1 MKKLLT
7 ILLLTALLF
16 SCAVC
21 EEAAPV
27 QETAFADFSG
37 KFADKFLL
45 PGSEPIATENSYQSE
60 DVNFTIST
68 RRVSNS
74 DVYVVDIYV
83 RTVECFMRGHAGNK
97 YGKATAKIKELAAN
111 RDALVAMTGDSGHY
125 FTKGWAI
132 SNGVINKS
140 TPNRLR
146 DIAILY
152 KDGVMVGIPNED
164 VDNAQIR
171 ADADAGKIWHLF
183 LFGPSLLD
191 EEGKAR
197 PKKEFED
204 CNVKAANP
212 RSVIGYYEPGHYCFV
227 QVDGRKTKSKLEKG
241 QKNLGIKMRDLAL
254 LMEELGCKAAYNLDG
269 GQSSMLWYDGAVI
282 STPHKGGRPVGDIVY
297 IKDLPKETAPEATT
311 EAEAAKD

>member
-1 MKKLLT
+1 MMKKLLT
-7 ILLLTALLF
+7 ILMLFALLLP
-16 SCAVC
+16 CAVG
-21 EEAAPV
+21 EEAEEPAL
-27 QETAFADFSG
+27 ADFSD
-37 KFADKFLL
+37 KFAEKFLL
-45 PGSEPIATENSYQSE
+45 AGSEPIVTENSYQSE

-83 RTVECFMRGHAGNK
+83 RSVACFQRGHAGNK
-97 YGKATAKIKELAAN
+97 YGKATAKIKALAAN

-132 SNGVINKS
+132 SNGVINKD

-146 DIAILY
+146 DLAILY
-152 KDGVMVGIPNED
+152 KDGVMVGVPNEH
-164 VDNAQIR
+164 VDNAQLR
-171 ADADAGKIWHLF
+171 ADADAGKIWHIF

-191 EEGKAR
+191 AEGKAR
-197 PKKEFED
+197 PKAEFED

-227 QVDGRKTKSKLEKG
+227 QVDGRKTKSALEKG
-241 QKNLGIKMRDLAL
+241 KKNLGIKMRDLAL

-269 GQSSMLWYDGAVI
+269 GQSSMLWYNGEVI

-297 IKDLPKETAPEATT
+297 IKDLPKETAPAQAP
-311 EAEAAKD
+311 EAENAKD

>member
-7 ILLLTALLF
+7 MLLLLLMLLP
-16 SCAVC
+16 STLC
-21 EEAAPV
+21 EETPPA
-27 QETAFADFSG
+27 QEVTFADFSE
-37 KFADKFLL
+37 KFADKFLF
-45 PGSEPIATENSYQSE
+45 PGAEPIVTENSYQSE
-60 DVNFTIST
+60 DVNITIST
-68 RRVSNS
+68 RRASDS

-83 RTVECFMRGHAGNK
+83 RSVECFLRGHAGEK
-97 YGKATAKIKELAAN
+97 YGKATAKVTKMAEN
-111 RDALVAMTGDSGHY
+111 RSAVIAMTGDSGHY

-132 SNGVINKS
+132 SNGEINKD

-146 DIAILY
+146 DLAIMY
-152 KDGVMVGIPNED
+152 KDGVMVGVPNED
-164 VDNAQIR
+164 VDNDQIR
-171 ADADAGKIWHLF
+171 ADADAGKIWHIF

-227 QVDGRKTKSKLEKG
+227 QVDGRKTKSTLEKG
-241 QKNLGIKMRDLAL
+241 KKNLGIKMYDLAL
-254 LMEELGCKAAYNLDG
+254 LMEELGCQAAYNLDG
-269 GQSSMLWYDGAVI
+269 GQSSMLWYGGEVI

-297 IKDLPKETAPEATT
+297 IKDLPKATSNVEKT
-311 EAEAAKD
+311 SEGN